1 MSKGKKKQRQRK
13 NRSDIQSPKNDKSH
27 FNEEIVADKNKD
39 GTSMEP
45 IGNPSDSD
53 KPNEVREVSRPQK
66 EISLAESKSSSNSTE
81 VVLKTENDQLRKE
94 VDVKQ
99 KAIETLKD
107 EKKHGATKTDE
118 ILKNEKKQYDEL
130 HKVIDTLR
138 SENTSLRE
146 ETEILRKDKEAD
158 SKAQKK
164 IQELEKQLEEKSN
177 EHDKVQ
183 ENYHNLLS
191 RLSSMKSV
199 FTKMKASE
207 SELEK
212 IKGQMKEANE
222 NNIQLQ
228 KENGKLTSD
237 IRQLQADMNKLNLE
251 YEKLSRMKISLE
263 KTTEIKSNEYSLE
276 VKRLQTGNK
285 KLVADL
291 QEARSEIE
299 EYIIM
304 IDEEKTS
311 KQSLQHEV
319 DELNKKCVVNLK
331 EKEEINEE
339 SNGLKSER
347 SKLIQELKALKAKY
361 NLDSNE
367 YKEQLNVKNQK
378 LIMQQDKLDALEKLR
393 KLYQE
398 SLDRNTALQ
407 EDIKSKQK
415 TIGKLRRETI
425 ALNEHLTKAMKLIK
439 QESSQETVDR
449 ELVSNLFISFLQI
462 PRGDSKKY
470 EVLQLISNYLN
481 WSDDMRRHA
490 GLLSSHS
497 KVNSNSV
504 VSTPTDKLNPSR
516 SFVSMWT
523 EFLEKESTPRQ

>member
-45 IGNPSDSD
+45 ISNPSDSD
-53 KPNEVREVSRPQK
+53 KPNEVKEVSRPQK
-66 EISLAESKSSSNSTE
+66 EISLTRFKSSSNSTE
-81 VVLKTENDQLRKE
+81 VVLKTKNDQLRKE

-107 EKKHGATKTDE
+107 EKKHGAIKIDE
-118 ILKNEKKQYDEL
+118 ILKNEKKEYDEL

-146 ETEILRKDKEAD
+146 EAEILRKDKEAD
-158 SKAQKK
+158 SQAERK

-212 IKGQMKEANE
+212 IKGQMKETNE

-228 KENGKLTSD
+228 KKNGKLTLD

-251 YEKLSRMKISLE
+251 YEKLSRMKMSLE

-285 KLVADL
+285 KLAADL

-331 EKEEINEE
+331 ENEKINEE
-339 SNGLKSER
+339 FNGLKSER
-347 SKLIQELKALKAKY
+347 SKLIQELK
-361 NLDSNE
+361 
-367 YKEQLNVKNQK
+367 
-378 LIMQQDKLDALEKLR
+378 ILES
-393 KLYQE
+393 E
-398 SLDRNTALQ
+398 
-407 EDIKSKQK
+407 I
-415 TIGKLRRETI
+415 
-425 ALNEHLTKAMKLIK
+425 
-439 QESSQETVDR
+439 
-449 ELVSNLFISFLQI
+449 
-462 PRGDSKKY
+462 
-470 EVLQLISNYLN
+470 
-481 WSDDMRRHA
+481 
-490 GLLSSHS
+490 
-497 KVNSNSV
+497 
-504 VSTPTDKLNPSR
+504 
-516 SFVSMWT
+516 
-523 EFLEKESTPRQ
+523 